1 VSGCKNTTSP
11 SSSRLV
17 QSARQAQDLDES
29 AFCVS
34 HAPHQLS
41 RDRGRAGAQDE
52 LCTGGLDLRA
62 DPGEF
67 TKDKVRKAHIVA
79 FAPGGTASSDAQG
92 IGIIGVIGGTPSP
105 GASSGAGAGSS
116 DVVGSAVCPL

>member
-1 VSGCKNTTSP
+1 MVPVG
-11 SSSRLV
+11 
-17 QSARQAQDLDES
+17 
-29 AFCVS
+29 S

>member
-1 VSGCKNTTSP
+1 M
-11 SSSRLV
+11 RL
-17 QSARQAQDLDES
+17 ARAAPAQ
-29 AFCVS
+29 
-34 HAPHQLS
+34 
-41 RDRGRAGAQDE
+41 RDCGRAGAQDE